1 MRWKMILIGCMGMM
15 LSTVVSAAPFA
26 EAVVVPDS
34 QFKTLFPD
42 TSKEMAEMMG
52 QWPIVKK
59 EEIPDASS
67 IAAPAYPNA
76 VITKL
81 VGRHKVR
88 PGKYKGLAT
97 VQMAS
102 TDSFE
107 KVQTF
112 YAKELAGWNT
122 KTYSNGKSVYWAKTG
137 PVEINTKAMQEPQVR
152 VTDLAAVVGG
162 GDWQKTL
169 VPGAQTLI
177 ELYYLPA
184 N

>member
-1 MRWKMILIGCMGMM
+1 MQRLTILIGCMGFM
-15 LSTVVSAAPFA
+15 LSTIVYAAPYA
-26 EAVVVPDS
+26 TAVDVPDS

-52 QWPIVKK
+52 KWPIVKK
-59 EEIPDASS
+59 EDIPDASNM
-67 IAAPAYPNA
+67 AAPAYPNA

-81 VGRHKVR
+81 VGRHKVG
-88 PGKYKGLAT
+88 PGGYKGLAT

-112 YAKELAGWNT
+112 YTKELGGWNT
-122 KTYSNGKSVYWAKTG
+122 KSYSNGRSIYWAKTG
-137 PVEINTKAMQEPQVR
+137 PVENNTKAMQEPQVR
-152 VTDLAAVVGG
+152 VTDLATVIGE
-162 GDWQKTL
+162 GDWQKKL

-177 ELYYLPA
+177 EVYYQPA
-184 N
+184 D